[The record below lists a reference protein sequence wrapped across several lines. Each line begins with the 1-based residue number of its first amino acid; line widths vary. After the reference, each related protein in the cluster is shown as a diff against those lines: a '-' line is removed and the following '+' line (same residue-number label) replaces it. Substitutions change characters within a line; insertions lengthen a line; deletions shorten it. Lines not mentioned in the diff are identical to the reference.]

1 MEKGIIIGLL
11 LVLIAIILYKRV
23 SCYDNSLIDSA
34 VQMMKEHK
42 TAVEI
47 LKALEAKGASQKE
60 AFEIAKEAEKRL
72 SRTP

>member
-1 MEKGIIIGLL
+1 MKNGIIIGLL
-11 LVLIAIILYKRV
+11 LVLVVLILYRRV
-23 SCYDNSLIDSA
+23 SSYDNSLIDYA
-34 VQMMKEHK
+34 TQLMKEHK